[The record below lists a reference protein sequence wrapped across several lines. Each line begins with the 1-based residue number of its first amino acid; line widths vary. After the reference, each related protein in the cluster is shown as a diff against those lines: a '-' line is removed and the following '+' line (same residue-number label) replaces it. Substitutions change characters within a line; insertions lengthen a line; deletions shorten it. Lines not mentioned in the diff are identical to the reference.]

1 LKRSKALPW
10 LAAGYV
16 LFAAAVLAMV
26 AADVEVLDL
35 FREASEQ
42 SAFLA
47 DHPWKGSLSTLGVFL
62 WSGAGSAFLLAGAVL
77 RSWGER
83 GDETWFFL
91 VGGAVSLLLG
101 LDDGLT
107 IHESYAEIVT
117 GTAAAE
123 KAVLL
128 LLALSVFGWVIRFRR
143 HILERT
149 NWIVLAL
156 AAVGLGAGQVL
167 DSRRDLGLDFR
178 GGGLVEESVE
188 FAGLATFLVYAAIES
203 WRALAR
209 RRY

>member
-1 LKRSKALPW
+1 MRYSKALPW

-16 LFAAAVLAMV
+16 VFGVAIVALV

-47 DHPWKGSLSTLGVFL
+47 DHPWKGSLSILGVFL
-62 WSGAGSAFLLAGAVL
+62 WAAAGAVFLLAGAVL
-77 RSWGER
+77 RTWGER
-83 GDETWFFL
+83 GDESGFL
-91 VGGAVSLLLG
+91 IVGGLVSILLG
-101 LDDGLT
+101 LDDGLAV
-107 IHESYAEIVT
+107 HESMAEIAT
-117 GTAAAE
+117 GTKAAE
-123 KAVLL
+123 KVVLL
-128 LLALSVFGWVIRFRR
+128 LLALSVLGWAVRYRR

-149 NWIVLAL
+149 NYVLLVL

-167 DSRRDLGLDFR
+167 DSRRDLGLDFS

-188 FAGLATFLVYAAIES
+188 FAGQVTFLVYAAIES